1 MQKANIF
8 NIQHFSVHDGP
19 GIRSV
24 VFFKGCN
31 LRCRWCHNPE
41 SVNFEKEILFYPEKC
56 IGCGACI
63 RNCPVQANIVDSNG
77 IHRIDEYHWNP
88 LFPLLQGMLCG
99 GPCFG
104 RRRADDRRNHEAA
117 GRKHNIFC

>member
-41 SVNFEKEILFYPEKC
+41 SVNFEKEILFYPEKEYKMLK
-56 IGCGACI
+56 
-63 RNCPVQANIVDSNG
+63 NIDVKSQKN
-77 IHRIDEYHWNP
+77 
-88 LFPLLQGMLCG
+88 
-99 GPCFG
+99 
-104 RRRADDRRNHEAA
+104 A
-117 GRKHNIFC
+117 

>member
-63 RNCPVQANIVDSNG
+63 INCPGQANIVDSNG
-77 IHRIDEYHWNP
+77 IHRIDEKK
-88 LFPLLQGMLCG
+88 CIR
-99 GPCFG
+99 CF
-104 RRRADDRRNHEAA
+104 RCCRECYA
-117 GRKHNIFC
+117 